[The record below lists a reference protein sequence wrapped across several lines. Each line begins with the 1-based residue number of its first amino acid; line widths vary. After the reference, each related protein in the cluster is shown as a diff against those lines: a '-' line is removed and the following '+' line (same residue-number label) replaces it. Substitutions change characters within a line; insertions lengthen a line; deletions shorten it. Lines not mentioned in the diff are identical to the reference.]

1 MVFHKIR
8 SLSMTELFVREIK
21 RMILMGELK
30 IGDRLPPEREL
41 AQKMG
46 LKLTVVNSG
55 IAQLQQKLFEGVEVE
70 TSEEEEAAEGEGE

>member
-41 AQKMG
+41 A
-46 LKLTVVNSG
+46 
-55 IAQLQQKLFEGVEVE
+55 
-70 TSEEEEAAEGEGE
+70 